1 VVYCDVRHMM
11 SVSID
16 CAEFVTFNWGHSGM
30 YGKKRKN
37 EITIGIAEF
46 EIKSGKI
53 PPNSE
58 WLARMTCVMCTV
70 YWLCLHQRETK

>member
-1 VVYCDVRHMM
+1 
-11 SVSID
+11 
-16 CAEFVTFNWGHSGM
+16 M